1 MNQPNV
7 NFFPWDDTDDK
18 NAFATTLPSGMFHMS
33 MQLED
38 GMSSTGKRMFKGVF
52 TAKLPAEC
60 AGMSHFEYFVVG
72 TDENP
77 NGINS
82 DVRGAKAL
90 KACLA
95 AAMVPP
101 SNDIAQLVMSA
112 NGAELMMQLQQ
123 YEEKSGDYKG
133 TMRNKIV
140 KVFRLGE
147 AQAAV
152 AGAPGIGAGG
162 GGNVPKQAPPSPAQM
177 NVPPV
182 QLQMQQAPPVQQP
195 LPQPAPQP
203 TAAPVQQ
210 AQTAQ
215 PMQQVQPAAQ
225 PAPVTAQPAQP
236 TYVPPT
242 QPVQQVQ
249 QAPAPQQQMPVPG
262 QQIPMQ
268 STDPMVRCTIC
279 QYDVPSSKFTEHI
292 QWHAANPG
300 AQWQPGM

>member
-1 MNQPNV
+1 
-7 NFFPWDDTDDK
+7 
-18 NAFATTLPSGMFHMS
+18 
-33 MQLED
+33 
-38 GMSSTGKRMFKGVF
+38 MSSTGKRMFKGVF

-152 AGAPGIGAGG
+152 AGAPGIGAAG
-162 GGNVPKQAPPSPAQM
+162 GGNVPKQVPPSPAQM
-177 NVPPV
+177 SAPPI
-182 QLQMQQAPPVQQP
+182 QPQMQQAQSIQQP
-195 LPQPAPQP
+195 IQQPVPQPP
-203 TAAPVQQ
+203 AAPVQQ

-215 PMQQVQPAAQ
+215 PMQQPQYAPPATQPVQTVQQ
-225 PAPVTAQPAQP
+225 PAPVQQQT
-236 TYVPPT
+236 
-242 QPVQQVQ
+242 PVQQPASM
-249 QAPAPQQQMPVPG
+249 QAPQQQQMPVPG

-300 AQWQPGM
+300 TQWQPGM